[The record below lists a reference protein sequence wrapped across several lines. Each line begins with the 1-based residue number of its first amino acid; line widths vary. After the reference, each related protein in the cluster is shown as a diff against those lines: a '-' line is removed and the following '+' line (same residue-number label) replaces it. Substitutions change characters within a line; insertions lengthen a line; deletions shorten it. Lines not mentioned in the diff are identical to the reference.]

1 MNTANAQPKLTLE
14 ELDVILDRYLPSDV
28 LEQAKSTIHDIF
40 HENGQVDLWKYRDR
54 MTGMYNTQGILKI
67 LNDWKTP
74 CMEAGEN
81 ILILC
86 IDVDRLENIN
96 RIYGHSE
103 GDVVIQTLGQILE
116 DSITENEICGH
127 LGSSEFAIMIRTAS
141 TEEHLADSFLH
152 SINFRIDNYNRVS
165 GKEYS
170 FHITHSISL
179 ITPEPNTNM
188 SEVLDKVLS
197 KKRLQKEGRRN
208 LTDNSQEQSI
218 DPEEHRLVNK
228 VLDHNLFRYAFQ
240 PIVDAKTGE
249 IYAYEALMRTE
260 AGIPFS
266 PLVILKYATFDDRLY
281 DIERATFFNVLQQ
294 MASIPDLGERKVFIN
309 SIPTCQL
316 VPADYNKLRATYGS
330 LFENMIVEIT
340 EQTELDDDKLE
351 LMLTRS
357 REDGFGLAIDDYG
370 TGYSNTS
377 SLLRYLPNCV
387 KIDRLL
393 IAGIEENPKKQ
404 HFVNNII
411 TFAHDNGFLALAEGV
426 ETAAELKAVIHMGI
440 DLIQGFYTAKPSFT
454 MLKELPEALKNEII
468 SDNMGMHEKVQ
479 RKIYIVNDEHELVL
493 MKLALE
499 QYTGIV
505 VAQPE
510 LTLIGNPNFPAGM
523 SIKIKDGCQ
532 CRLTLRNINLESTED
547 LPCIDI
553 GNGAG
558 LTLIL
563 EGSNVLSK
571 TGIRIPEGSVCRL
584 SGSGDL
590 SVSVK
595 GINCYAIGNDAN
607 SGVGTIICDSSG
619 KLIVRTEGNHCINIG
634 GGIYRQGEGIQILR
648 GDIRL
653 NVAGEKAMGIGCC
666 TGSVPILVRDCALNI
681 DFRVASGCAIGSLNS
696 AQQIKMM
703 NMNLKIDGSGSHL
716 SGIGSIEN
724 TSGEITV
731 ENAEAHVRLT
741 GQKVRLIGN
750 EGGGLNITVNNTHMT
765 LNGEGTN
772 VLGIGCFDESC
783 ILTARDSTLDIH
795 LLAAENIA
803 IGARDENCT
812 FEGGKRILLIND

>member
-1 MNTANAQPKLTLE
+1 MNTQNKLTIE
-14 ELDVILDRYLPSDV
+14 ELDAILERHLPSEV
-28 LEQAKSTIHDIF
+28 LEQVKGTIHDFF
-40 HENGQVDLWKYRDR
+40 HKNGQDDLWEYRDR
-54 MTGMYNTQGILKI
+54 MTGMYNSHGVLKK
-67 LNDWKTP
+67 LEEWKTS
-74 CMEAGEN
+74 CMETGESL
-81 ILILC
+81 LILC
-86 IDVDRLENIN
+86 IDVERLENIN

-116 DSITENEICGH
+116 DSVTENEICGH
-127 LGSSEFAIMIRTAS
+127 LGSSEFAIIIRTADAG
-141 TEEHLADSFLH
+141 EQLAESFLH

-170 FHITHSISL
+170 FHITHSLSSIRPAPDTSM
-179 ITPEPNTNM
+179 P
-188 SEVLDKVLS
+188 EVLDQALTQ
-197 KKRLQKEGRRN
+197 KRLQREGRRN
-208 LTDNSQEQSI
+208 LTDTNQEMNI
-218 DPEEHRLVNK
+218 DPEEHRMVNK

-240 PIVDAKTGE
+240 PIIDAKTGE

-281 DIERATFFNVLQQ
+281 DIERATFFNVLKL
-294 MASIPDLGERKVFIN
+294 MATESDLGDRKIFIN

-316 VPADYNKLRATYGS
+316 IPSDYNQLRATYGS
-330 LFENMIVEIT
+330 MFGKMVVEIT
-340 EQTELDDDKLE
+340 EQTELDDSRLE

-357 REDGFGLAIDDYG
+357 KEDGFGLAIDDFG

-377 SLLRYLPNCV
+377 SLLRYLPNCI

-393 IAGIEENPKKQ
+393 IAGLEENPKKQ

-493 MKLALE
+493 MQLALE

-505 VAQPE
+505 ISQPE

-523 SIKIKDGCQ
+523 SIKIKDGCH
-532 CRLTLRNINLESTED
+532 CKLTLRNINLESTED

-553 GNGAG
+553 GTGAG

-563 EGSNVLSK
+563 EGNNVLTK
-571 TGIRIPEGSVCRL
+571 TGIRVPDGSYCCL

-590 SVSVK
+590 SISVK

-607 SGVGTIICDSSG
+607 SGVGTIICDSTG
-619 KLIVRTEGNHCINIG
+619 KLIIRTEGNHCIAIG
-634 GGIYRQGEGIQILR
+634 GGIYRQGKGLQILR

-653 NVAGEKAMGIGCC
+653 NIAGERAIGIGCC
-666 TGSVPILVRDCALNI
+666 YGTVPIMVKDCALDI
-681 DFRVASGCAIGSLNS
+681 DFRVGSGCAIGSWNND
-696 AQQIKMM
+696 QQITMM
-703 NMNLKIDGSGSHL
+703 NFKLKIDGSGSHL
-716 SGIGSIEN
+716 SGIGSIEVS
-724 TSGEITV
+724 SGKILV

-741 GQKVRLIGN
+741 GQQVRLIGS

-783 ILTARDSTLDIH
+783 ILSARETTLDIH